1 MAMLLAGAGNL
12 QSRTSDLAT
21 VAYFV
26 SGTAA
31 GVLQQAISRPGLA
44 RLEGDRMALAMA
56 DQQSS
61 IALLASKTEILAP
74 EVDAIK
80 FTYFDG
86 FRWRNDWDSN
96 LLGGMPKAIEILVEL
111 RPLEGQANGS
121 RSSAPN
127 VYRLLIAIP
136 LAKPVDGC
144 ARSRSLPRKTVS
156 AYLCLLSKP
165 RLATAS
171 CPCNR
176 SHPSTGGFG
185 HRPPGRNGC
194 PARISC
200 LPREVLRGLEASPV

>member
-1 MAMLLAGAGNL
+1 MTTLLMHVSKPEHEQMAAMLAASGNT
-12 QSRTSDLAT
+12 QMRTSDMAT

-26 SGTAA
+26 SGTAS
-31 GVLQQAISRPGLA
+31 GVLQQAISMPGLA

-86 FRWRNDWDSN
+86 FRWRYDWDSN
-96 LLGGMPKAIEILVEL
+96 VLGGMPKAIEVLVEL
-111 RPLEGQANGS
+111 RPMPGRSIGG

-136 LAKPVDGC
+136 LAKPIDT
-144 ARSRSLPRKTVS
+144 SLITTP
-156 AYLCLLSKP
+156 
-165 RLATAS
+165 
-171 CPCNR
+171 
-176 SHPSTGGFG
+176 
-185 HRPPGRNGC
+185 
-194 PARISC
+194 
-200 LPREVLRGLEASPV
+200 